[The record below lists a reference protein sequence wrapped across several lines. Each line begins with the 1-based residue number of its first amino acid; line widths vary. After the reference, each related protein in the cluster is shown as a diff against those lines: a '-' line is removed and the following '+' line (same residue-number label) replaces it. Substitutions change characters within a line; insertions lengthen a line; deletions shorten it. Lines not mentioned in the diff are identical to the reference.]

1 MMDFETALD
10 PGCEM
15 YAHDITADKSL
26 TGEVTAAIDLS
37 VDRMKDLLRRNAFD
51 SNAGMLHALCRI
63 GQLLEMKNR
72 LTGEKTDLEYLL
84 CDDNECLFYVA
95 GFIGDPAGVSDVNGT
110 PLRVGDTVMCQAGSE
125 TYEQMIILG
134 ATGCSALS
142 QDWLEGKRAVF
153 RTDCAESDIAAAQ
166 RYSYPSIG
174 RRSCLKDYHAGRERQ
189 QARKRP
195 RRLPREER

>member
-1 MMDFETALD
+1 MLATRQ
-10 PGCEM
+10 
-15 YAHDITADKSL
+15 YQ
-26 TGEVTAAIDLS
+26 IDSISPYLS
-37 VDRMKDLLRRNAFD
+37 HL
-51 SNAGMLHALCRI
+51 
-63 GQLLEMKNR
+63 Q
-72 LTGEKTDLEYLL
+72 
-84 CDDNECLFYVA
+84 
-95 GFIGDPAGVSDVNGT
+95 
-110 PLRVGDTVMCQAGSE
+110 
-125 TYEQMIILG
+125 

-195 RRLPREER
+195 KRLPREER